1 MCLAIPAKI
10 EKIDDDNMALVDI
23 LGTKRECSLDLTPDA
38 KLGDYVLVHAGF
50 SISVVSL
57 DEAEMTLS
65 MIREMPELADLTKA

>member
-10 EKIDDDNMALVDI
+10 EKIDETNMAVVDI

-65 MIREMPELADLTKA
+65 MIREMPELAELTKA